1 MVLLFNTRS
10 MTFALLVELIKK
22 YKKQLSILSMTCIR
36 IFINPGN
43 KA

>member
-10 MTFALLVELIKK
+10 ITFALLVELIV
-22 YKKQLSILSMTCIR
+22 LTIVSMTCMR

-43 KA
+43 KV